1 MPVLYK
7 VTEQQVL
14 DSAGLDAYVV
24 SLADVD
30 TENMPGSDWR

>member
-24 SLADVD
+24 SLMDVY
-30 TENMPGSDWR
+30 TENMPGSD

>member
-1 MPVLYK
+1 MPVLYR

-24 SLADVD
+24 SLQS
-30 TENMPGSDWR
+30 TYHHS

>member
-14 DSAGLDAYVV
+14 DTAGLDAYVV
-24 SLADVD
+24 SLAGVY
-30 TENMPGSDWR
+30 WKHIWV